1 MRKTLKHNCLRF
13 RNERKETIRDLL
25 NTRGHF
31 HTYTEADILTLEP
44 NHGVRITLSAE
55 FINVR

>member
-1 MRKTLKHNCLRF
+1 M
-13 RNERKETIRDLL
+13 IRDLL